1 MGKVTVLCDVN
12 ARELRRF
19 SADAQNSRAPASTR
33 RKAIKA
39 MAIKTISL
47 RLISRFLP
55 EKQHSF
61 GFRDLQA
68 AGENQPSRMRKC
80 APYNVP
86 LSRKVFC
93 GDFTRKRI
101 NDRPY

>member
-12 ARELRRF
+12 AREQRRF

-33 RKAIKA
+33 RKA

-47 RLISRFLP
+47 RLISRVLP

-68 AGENQPSRMRKC
+68 AGKNQPSRMRKC

-86 LSRKVFC
+86 LVRKVFC
-93 GDFTRKRI
+93 GDVTRERI